1 MLLGNGCYCVC
12 LFSVMVI
19 MVVVFCDIYWDE
31 ILLWEIIEK
40 VVYKIFFSRLNVIL
54 YLNYY

>member
-31 ILLWEIIEK
+31 ILLGEIIEK
-40 VVYKIFFSRLNVIL
+40 SCLYNFFDIM
-54 YLNYY
+54 